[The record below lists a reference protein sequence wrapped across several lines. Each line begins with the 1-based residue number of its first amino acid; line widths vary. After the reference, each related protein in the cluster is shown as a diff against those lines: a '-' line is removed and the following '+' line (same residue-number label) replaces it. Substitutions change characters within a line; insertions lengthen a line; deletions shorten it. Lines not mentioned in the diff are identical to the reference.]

1 MTTNE
6 LQQIIGEAQH
16 DILNAYIASRS
27 PNPGL
32 SELGEPLTPD
42 PKTTV
47 EIQDELASMMHI
59 PMQDIVIFMRSNGF
73 RLNNSYHFY
82 LHESFV
88 GIRIHS
94 LQLFCICR
102 LVSFAMW

>member
-1 MTTNE
+1 MTIDE

-16 DILNAYIASRS
+16 DILNAYFASRS

-47 EIQDELASMMHI
+47 EIQDELAPMIHI
-59 PMQDIVIFMRSNGF
+59 PMQDIVIFMRSSGF
-73 RLNNSYHFY
+73 RLQTAQD
-82 LHESFV
+82 
-88 GIRIHS
+88 GS
-94 LQLFCICR
+94 LKWDIFR
-102 LVSFAMW
+102 DMRYMM